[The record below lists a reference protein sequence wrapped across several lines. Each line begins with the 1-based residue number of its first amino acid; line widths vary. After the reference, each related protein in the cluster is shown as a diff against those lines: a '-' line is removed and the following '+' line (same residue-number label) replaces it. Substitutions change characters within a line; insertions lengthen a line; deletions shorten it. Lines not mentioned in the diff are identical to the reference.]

1 MECRTQQWL
10 FSHHW
15 VAFHCLF
22 VRFLCVEITTHF
34 FNLFL
39 FILLMLV
46 LKEIIRLC
54 FDKSTSSN
62 LFFSTEKAY
71 HSMNNIFNKHIKR
84 LHTFLNFVLNFLFVN
99 LLVWMIKQLTVIS
112 TRRPVWF
119 WRCVCLLD
127 VDCPYQN
134 KEGNCE

>member
-1 MECRTQQWL
+1 
-10 FSHHW
+10 
-15 VAFHCLF
+15 
-22 VRFLCVEITTHF
+22 
-34 FNLFL
+34 
-39 FILLMLV
+39 MLV

-99 LLVWMIKQLTVIS
+99 LLV
-112 TRRPVWF
+112 
-119 WRCVCLLD
+119 
-127 VDCPYQN
+127 
-134 KEGNCE
+134 